1 MKRRLGSTG
10 LEVSPLGFGC
20 YRVDEHSPAQKEALL
35 AALDRGVNLIDT
47 STNYT
52 DGSSERLVGQV
63 LAERGKDGLVVVSKI
78 GYVQGSN
85 LRLARQ
91 HKLQG
96 KPFPE
101 VVEYSPGCWHCI
113 HPEFLEDQLER
124 SLRRLGLERLDVCLL
139 HNPEYFL
146 MEAAHRGQDVKD
158 AFYSRLKASFAYF
171 ESQVAA
177 GRIGCYGVSSNTV
190 ADPPSDPESTSLPRI
205 LEQAGEGFRVLQLP
219 MNLIESEGALAR
231 HHGGKSVLELAGEAN
246 LGVLVNRPLNAFKG
260 RSLLRLAD
268 PPELGAGQES
278 LSELL
283 ERLRS
288 LESPDTLQ
296 MARELETVGGRPLYF
311 SDWTEVE
318 QNQLWPYTLDTLDR
332 LADSREDY
340 RSWRASYLE
349 AFHAV
354 LLEIRRRSAQLS
366 RARNLPLHE
375 KLPARPGASLSQKA
389 LWTVVGTP
397 GVTTALV
404 GMRQQRYVEDAC
416 PVMGW
421 EPPPDPLGVYGA
433 LTQEQ

>member
-20 YRVDEHSPAQKEALL
+20 YRVDEHSPAQREALL

-63 LAERGKDGLVVVSKI
+63 LAERGREGLVVVSKI

-91 HKLQG
+91 RKLQG

-113 HPEFLEDQLER
+113 HPEFLEDQLQR
-124 SLRRLGLERLDVCLL
+124 SLDRLGLERLDVCLL

-146 MEAAHRGQDVKD
+146 MEAAHRGQDVREE
-158 AFYSRLKASFAYF
+158 FYRRLEASFAYL

-190 ADPPSDPESTSLPRI
+190 ADPPSDPESTSLPRM

-246 LGVLVNRPLNAFKG
+246 LGVLINRPLNAFKG

-288 LESPDTLQ
+288 LESADTLQ
-296 MARELETVGGRPLYF
+296 MARELETVAASPLSY

-332 LADSREDY
+332 LAERME
-340 RSWRASYLE
+340 RSWRESYLE

-354 LLEIRRRSAQLS
+354 LLEIRRLSARIS
-366 RARNLPLHE
+366 RNRNQALHE

-397 GVTTALV
+397 GVTTVLV

-416 PVMGW
+416 PVMEW
-421 EPPPDPLGVYGA
+421 EPPPDPLEVYSA
-433 LTQEQ
+433 LASQEQ